1 MAPDLHLEAPEATR
15 KNLPVS
21 YFSWIC
27 ILYNYT
33 LSLTVF
39 YIEEISFKN
48 TKVLLPGL

>member
-1 MAPDLHLEAPEATR
+1 MAPDLHLEAPEAKR

-39 YIEEISFKN
+39 YIVQKHQGIAARI
-48 TKVLLPGL
+48 VRR